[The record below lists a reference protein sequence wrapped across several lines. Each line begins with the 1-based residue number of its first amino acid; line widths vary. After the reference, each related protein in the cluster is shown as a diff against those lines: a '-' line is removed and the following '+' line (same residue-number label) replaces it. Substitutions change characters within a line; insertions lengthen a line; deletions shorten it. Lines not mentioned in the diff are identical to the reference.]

1 MIFRIDKQTLAD
13 IDLLPNRN
21 KNNSLFSYYNRTYTI
36 GGNNLLYEMM
46 QNPISNL
53 HRLQSRKQE
62 IEFFYRLDK
71 SLELN
76 KKNIDFIEYYLRNGR
91 APLKD
96 NLIDA
101 AKDSFIDKIMV
112 DSDYYTIRQGIIHII
127 HLLNELKNFIRDSGV
142 EDLPESL
149 ATNVQKI
156 TDFILIHEVS
166 NALSDS
172 STDKAEPRFFVINKL
187 DYIFREKKKTEFR
200 EILDIVYE
208 LDILQSLGELMKE
221 RNLTLPVYTGEN
233 APVFEGVDCFHP
245 LLEKAIPNSFTFKH
259 GTTLSFLTGSNMSG
273 KSTFLKTI
281 AVLVYLSHLGFP
293 VPAKRLTIS
302 IVTGLFTT
310 INLSDNLNLGLSH
323 FYAEVKRIKDIST
336 ELKSNAGMVVIFDE
350 LFRGTNVK
358 DAYEATLMVVKSL
371 SHIKSSMFI
380 VSSHILEVA
389 ENLKSSPNIDFR
401 CFTSQILQNK
411 PVYDFK
417 LSVGVSTER
426 LGMQIIKNEEIES
439 VLESIIMSQEK

>member
-13 IDLLPNRN
+13 IDLLPDRN
-21 KNNSLFSYYNRTYTI
+21 KSKSLFSYYNRTYTI

-46 QNPISNL
+46 QNPFSDL
-53 HRLQSRKQE
+53 HLLQGRKQN
-62 IEFFYRLDK
+62 IEYFYRLDK

-112 DSDYYTIRQGIIHII
+112 DSDYYTIRQGIIHVI
-127 HLLNELKNFIRDSGV
+127 HLLNELKNFIRDTGV
-142 EDLPESL
+142 EELPGSI
-149 ATNVQKI
+149 AVHVQKI
-156 TDFILIHEVS
+156 TDFIQIHEVS

-172 STDKAEPRFFVINKL
+172 TADKTEPKFYVINKL
-187 DYIFREKKKTEFR
+187 DYIFREKKKLEFR

-208 LDILQSLGELMKE
+208 LDVLQSLGELMKE
-221 RNLTLPVYTGEN
+221 RNLTLPVYSVEN
-233 APVFEGVDCFHP
+233 TPVFEGEDCFHP
-245 LLEKAIPNSFTFKH
+245 LLEKSVSNSFTFKK

-281 AVLVYLSHLGFP
+281 AALVYLSHLGFP
-293 VPAKRLTIS
+293 LPAKRLTIS

-336 ELKSNAGMVVIFDE
+336 ELQSQAGMVVIFDE

-371 SHIKSSMFI
+371 SRIKNSMFLI
-380 VSSHILEVA
+380 SSHILEVA
-389 ENLKSSPNIDFR
+389 EELKSSADIDFR
-401 CFTSQILQNK
+401 CFTSQILQNRQ
-411 PVYDFK
+411 VYDFK
-417 LSVGVSTER
+417 LSAGVSTER

-439 VLESIIMSQEK
+439 VLESIIRSQKE